1 MLADHFLCFEE
12 FPDVHD
18 YLWSFHI
25 AKFWLGNLWAFHWKQ
40 RWRICWYI
48 WREVKSST
56 GGCFA
61 PNSEI
66 TLYAFCC
73 SAMRC
78 CSYFFKLLWKHS
90 CVATGISNFN
100 EKQENMFGRYKCK
113 NKTCYVYILTG
124 RGGRAWANRSFAYI
138 RVRQQQPGDPIY
150 LPRWITMRTSSP
162 RKPI

>member
-100 EKQENMFGRYKCK
+100 ENK
-113 NKTCYVYILTG
+113 KTCSVGTNAKIKHVTFTSLRAG
-124 RGGRAWANRSFAYI
+124 AGGREQIEASPTYELGSSNRGILSTY
-138 RVRQQQPGDPIY
+138 QGG
-150 LPRWITMRTSSP
+150 
-162 RKPI
+162 